1 MSAAA
6 VTGLLAEARIVRR
19 AGLAVAAVG
28 GDAARAAREAER
40 LLAEG
45 AAGLVSFGI
54 AGGLD
59 PALASGMLLLPRA
72 VRGDGEERWEVE
84 SQWRR
89 RLATTL
95 ATAGLAV
102 SEGDLLGAGAVAASA
117 EDKRALFQRTG
128 AAALDLESHAVAR
141 VAARAERPFVALRA
155 LADPAGRDLPPAALV
170 GLDAQGRPAVGP
182 VLAALAK
189 DPRQVAAL
197 FRLARD
203 TQRALAALRRAVA
216 VLDAGS
222 RPLMEL

>member
-1 MSAAA
+1 MPAAA
-6 VTGLLAEARIVRR
+6 VTGLLAEARIARR

-28 GDAARAAREAER
+28 GDEARAEREAER

-59 PALASGMLLLPRA
+59 PALASGMLLLPHVVLA
-72 VRGDGEERWEVE
+72 EGAERWEVE
-84 SQWRR
+84 PQWRR
-89 RLATTL
+89 RLVTAL
-95 ATAGLAV
+95 SAAGLAV
-102 SEGDLLGAGAVAASA
+102 SEGDLLGAGAVAATTA
-117 EDKRALFQRTG
+117 DKRALFERTG

-141 VAARAERPFVALRA
+141 VAARAKRPFVVLRA
-155 LADPAGRDLPPAALV
+155 LADPAGRGLPPAALV

-182 VLAALAK
+182 VLAALAR
-189 DPRQVAAL
+189 DPRQIAGL

-216 VLDAGS
+216 AIGPRLF
-222 RPLMEL
+222 MEF